1 VYDVLIFY
9 ERDYT
14 PEMMNQNDKMRGDG
28 RFALILTTPILPGR
42 TEAWRRFV
50 QEMSEL
56 RRHEYEASRR
66 HLGIVSEW
74 WWLVEGAR
82 RETAVIAVIAS
93 HPERIWAEMVVSER
107 PFDLWYRQQLVH
119 LLGVELP
126 TVPPVELIWSWPR
139 RC

>member
-1 VYDVLIFY
+1 ML
-9 ERDYT
+9 
-14 PEMMNQNDKMRGDG
+14 NQNDNVTGNG
-28 RFALILTTPILPGR
+28 RFALILTAPILPGK

-66 HLGIVSEW
+66 QLRIVSEW
-74 WWLVEGAR
+74 LWLAAVGG
-82 RETAVIAVIAS
+82 RETVIIAVIAA
-93 HPERIWAEMVVSER
+93 HPERILAEIAVSER

-126 TVPPVELIWSWPR
+126 SVPPVELGWSWQR
-139 RC
+139 R